1 VRRLEENNNA
11 NLDVIE
17 TDKKLIY
24 IFNSQAIG
32 SQSFVSTMNDLKKDP
47 TYEITICDYVDEIIQ
62 MSAVNPCM
70 IIFAAVTSKA
80 DVVEIIKLLTKLKT
94 FIKMN
99 FVKVLLFNYVKG
111 GKVEQLF
118 RKHGV
123 GDFLDDAINARSLGY
138 KLNLMLKAIET
149 NYKKYKD
156 QRKIEKEVKTFHSNS
171 DPFSILKFIKPIN
184 QQFEI
189 WSIENKKK
197 LTFFNGTWE
206 IEVEGPSIKLGEW
219 KDGGGE
225 NDLKLWQWKFF
236 DGTLNDEFS
245 PEGMWIFEGKKPEF
259 YTASSN
265 WKFSS
270 KAPNFY
276 FTSEL
281 TTTFKIEFDEEN
293 MQIAKDSRLLQT
305 NLSQLKTLSS
315 LLEDKNTTPED
326 IKAML
331 SGENEQKVESYN
343 KGESHGTE
351 QLDGFLAG
359 DSAGGVEKIDDNMVG
374 ESSGSTEE
382 INTYQTG
389 KGAGAVDRIESN
401 LRGDVS
407 SNAIEEENLWKTL
420 GDVEDL
426 GGYLKGDIK
435 ETDKADGVIYGKV
448 DEIDYEKGIME
459 GLQDNDSLD
468 KNNPLVGKIN
478 STSEEINKNDLINQ
492 MKDEFISD
500 NLRADVG
507 PGLQVRNKYDVSTEK
522 KQKAK
527 EEIEKENQ
535 GFQEEERKREALRN
549 KLAMTE
555 NDPNMTGNGE
565 SADRLHTHWTDTNHK
580 YSGDEK
586 KYNEWAQKSG
596 DSNITQ
602 SNMMGNGESADDIDK
617 FWRDPLHQMDSRD
630 KEYHDL
636 QKAPALKL
644 EKKMT
649 GKDASESKP
658 SVEVDENEP
667 LRKKKTFLKNSRG
680 SWVTEEEFLDDL
692 KNQEGNSDNVL
703 EFKQK
708 SLYADLQDI
717 ELNLS
722 IFRYDE
728 QNQKILVS
736 TNKLEMIDI
745 FDRYI
750 IFKDDGNAYSMSED
764 QYYINFQICYQ
775 EKPVGYELVG
785 FLEDLTEDYDGVKNL
800 TFNIVE
806 GQQKQIEQIQEVYE
820 KRQQA
825 IVSFFKQAKGY

>member
-1 VRRLEENNNA
+1 LEEKNDS
-11 NLDVIE
+11 NLDVQDN
-17 TDKKLIY
+17 DKKLIY
-24 IFNSQAIG
+24 IFNSQGIR
-32 SQSFVSTMNDLKKDP
+32 SESFISTMNDFKKDAAF
-47 TYEITICDYVDEIIQ
+47 EITVCDYVDDIIQ

-80 DVVEIIKLLTKLKT
+80 DVVEIIKLLTKLKS

-111 GKVEQLF
+111 GKIEQLF

-123 GDFLDDAINARSLGY
+123 GEFLEDAINAKSLGY
-138 KLNLMLKAIET
+138 KINLMLKAIET

-171 DPFSILKFIKPIN
+171 DPFSILKFVKPIN

-197 LTFFNGTWE
+197 LTFFNGSWE
-206 IEVEGPSIKLGEW
+206 IEVGGPSIKLGEW
-219 KDGGGE
+219 KEGGGE
-225 NDLKLWQWKFF
+225 NDLKVWQWKFF
-236 DGTLNDEFS
+236 DETLNDEFS
-245 PEGMWIFEGKKPEF
+245 PEGMWTFEGKKPEY

-281 TTTFKIEFDEEN
+281 TTTFKIEFEEES

-315 LLEDKNTTPED
+315 LLEDKSATPED
-326 IKAML
+326 IKALL
-331 SGENEQKVESYN
+331 SGEKEKPVEAYD
-343 KGESHGTE
+343 KGKSLGTE

-359 DSAGGVEKIDDNMVG
+359 AATGKVEKIDDNMTG
-374 ESSGSTEE
+374 QSSERAEE
-382 INTYQTG
+382 INTLQTG
-389 KGAGAVDRIESN
+389 KGLGRVDRIDSN

-407 SNAIEEENLWKTL
+407 SSATQEEDLWKTI
-420 GDVEDL
+420 GEVEDL
-426 GGYLKGDIK
+426 GGYLKGDIQ
-435 ETDKADGVIYGKV
+435 ETDRADGTIYGKV

-459 GLQDNDSLD
+459 GLQDNSLMG

-478 STSEEINKNDLINQ
+478 SSTEEINKSDLINQ
-492 MKDEFISD
+492 IKDEFISD
-500 NLRADVG
+500 NLKADIG
-507 PGLQVRNKYDVSTEK
+507 PGLLVRNKYDVSTER

-535 GFQEEERKREALRN
+535 AFQEEERKREALRI
-549 KLAMTE
+549 KLDLRE
-555 NDPNMTGNGE
+555 NDPNMAGNGE

-580 YSGDEK
+580 YNSDEK
-586 KYNEWAQKSG
+586 KYNEWAQKTS
-596 DSNITQ
+596 DSKISPN
-602 SNMMGNGESADDIDK
+602 NMTGNGESADDIDK

-630 KEYHDL
+630 KEYHGWQKNPVIKSDKKKANQDL
-636 QKAPALKL
+636 NEGTPA
-644 EKKMT
+644 
-649 GKDASESKP
+649 
-658 SVEVDENEP
+658 VEVDKNDP
-667 LRKKKTFLKNSRG
+667 LKKKKTFLKNSLG
-680 SWVTEEEFLDDL
+680 SWVTEEEFLEDL
-692 KNQEGNSDNVL
+692 KNRDEKSDNVL
-703 EFKQK
+703 EFKRK
-708 SLYADLQDI
+708 SLDADIQDI
-717 ELNLS
+717 EMNLC
-722 IFRYDE
+722 IFRYDDKNE
-728 QNQKILVS
+728 KRLVS
-736 TNKLEMIDI
+736 TDKLEMIDI

-750 IFKDDGNAYSMSED
+750 ILKDVGNAYCVGED
-764 QYYINFQICYQ
+764 QYYINFQIYYQ
-775 EKPVGYELVG
+775 EKRVGYELVG
-785 FLEDLTEDYDGVKNL
+785 FLEGLTEDDNQVKSI

-806 GQQKQIEQIQEVYE
+806 GQQQQIGQIQEVYE